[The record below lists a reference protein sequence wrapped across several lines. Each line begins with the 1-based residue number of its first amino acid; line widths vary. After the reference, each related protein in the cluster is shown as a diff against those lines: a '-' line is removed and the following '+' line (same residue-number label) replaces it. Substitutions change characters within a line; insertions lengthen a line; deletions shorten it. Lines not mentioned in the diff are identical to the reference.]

1 VTGAARRGGSRWL
14 PSFLSRDPH
23 EETGTSA
30 VAARTGPAAAVSAAA
45 TLPADTW
52 ADDGTEAP
60 DLSLAAATGA
70 VAVMAPPP
78 SRGPTEVAPVVAT
91 AGAAAD
97 GAADP
102 DPPGSLAPRR
112 RRQPPGVPVD
122 ASAPTARQSQTRPAT
137 RAKGSGEWNQPKTAT
152 AGSGWRRILPGG
164 LPPLLLG
171 AGALFLGALALF
183 LLPGMLAGGGDTPT
197 PVPTIEVGGGVAA
210 SLGPDA
216 SIAPTE
222 TEPPAGE
229 FQPYVVE
236 RGDTL
241 IDIARRFSV
250 SQEVLICANRE
261 LRRNPNLLSVGQ
273 ELQIPPE
280 DWACPSQAKPTKKPG
295 KKAAAT
301 EPPAAS
307 VTP

>member
-1 VTGAARRGGSRWL
+1 
-14 PSFLSRDPH
+14 
-23 EETGTSA
+23 
-30 VAARTGPAAAVSAAA
+30 VAARTGPAAALSAAK
-45 TLPADTW
+45 TLTEDDW
-52 ADDGTEAP
+52 IEDGTEANP
-60 DLSLAAATGA
+60 GAPVDPSRTALPVSAPLPVARTATGA
-70 VAVMAPPP
+70 V
-78 SRGPTEVAPVVAT
+78 PVVPAPE
-91 AGAAAD
+91 AAAVH
-97 GAADP
+97 AADE

-122 ASAPTARQSQTRPAT
+122 ASAPTARPSQTRPAT

-152 AGSGWRRILPGG
+152 AGSGWRRFIPGG

-183 LLPGMLAGGGDTPT
+183 LLPGMLAGGSDAPT
-197 PVPTIEVGGGVAA
+197 PAPTIEVGGGLASSIGPERSFAA
-210 SLGPDA
+210 L
-216 SIAPTE
+216 E
-222 TEPPAGE
+222 TDPPSRE
-229 FQPYVVE
+229 FELYVVE

-250 SQEVLICANRE
+250 SQEAVICANRE

-295 KKAAAT
+295 KKTVVTQA
-301 EPPAAS
+301 PGAS
-307 VTP
+307 VAP